1 MENSTSNK
9 NNFCVIKRHWQKHLV
24 YSNSINKKTM
34 FDDDINKI
42 EELLDSFLQIYYV
55 LPKSIEGNDIV
66 LYFVDGIHYNCHEV
80 SLKLGVSSIKNPE

>member
-1 MENSTSNK
+1 M
-9 NNFCVIKRHWQKHLV
+9 
-24 YSNSINKKTM
+24 YSNSSNKKTM

-66 LYFVDGIHYNCHEV
+66 LYFVDGIHYNGHEV